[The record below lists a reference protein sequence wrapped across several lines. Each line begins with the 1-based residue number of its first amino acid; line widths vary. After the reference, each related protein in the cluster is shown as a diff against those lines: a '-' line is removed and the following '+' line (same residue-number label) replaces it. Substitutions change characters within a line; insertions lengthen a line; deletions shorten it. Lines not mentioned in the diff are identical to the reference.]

1 MSGQAKR
8 ILVAEDNVTM
18 AGVIGFSLRHAGFE
32 VTHAPCGQSAWDLAR
47 DERFDLVI
55 TDFQMPNMTGGQL
68 CERIREVPDLA
79 NVPII
84 LLTCKGYELDTGY
97 YLDTLGV
104 SQIMSKPFSPQA
116 LARAVQECLQAAGAA
131 TS

>member
-1 MSGQAKR
+1 MSGRAIR

-47 DERFDLVI
+47 QERFDLII

-68 CERIREVPDLA
+68 CERIREVPELA
-79 NVPII
+79 EVPII
-84 LLTCKGYELDTGY
+84 LLTCKGYELDAVHYQG
-97 YLDTLGV
+97 TLGV
-104 SQIMSKPFSPQA
+104 SRIMSKPFSPQA
-116 LARAVQECLQAAGAA
+116 LARTVQECLQAAGVA
-131 TS
+131 TT